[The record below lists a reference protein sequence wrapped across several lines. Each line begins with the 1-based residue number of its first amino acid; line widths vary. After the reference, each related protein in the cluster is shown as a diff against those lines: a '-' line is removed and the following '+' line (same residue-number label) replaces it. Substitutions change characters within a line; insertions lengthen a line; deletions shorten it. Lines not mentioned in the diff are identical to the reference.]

1 MYLNIINKN
10 WIFIIGGGLFLG
22 GIGGGFFCMYD
33 FGLMRVFDLDSEV
46 GVEVLYVEEGELKV
60 ILLGRELKVGIIERE
75 YVSLIC
81 IKL

>member
-1 MYLNIINKN
+1 
-10 WIFIIGGGLFLG
+10 
-22 GIGGGFFCMYD
+22 MYD

-75 YVSLIC
+75 YVSLI
-81 IKL
+81 